1 MQGVYFFMLLLFS
14 SLPIISTCLSS
25 TQQTDVPIFDFL
37 LLQLVFVVSAYLS
50 LLVAS
55 FPLSIQELF
64 ITTQYYLLIELLSQ
78 MFP

>member
-1 MQGVYFFMLLLFS
+1 MLLLFS

>member
-1 MQGVYFFMLLLFS
+1 MQGVFLCCYYS
-14 SLPIISTCLSS
+14 PRSPSTCLSS

>member
-1 MQGVYFFMLLLFS
+1 MQGVYFMLLLFS